1 MGNTKK
7 GTKPKPKPK
16 VQVLDPPPAAVTTG
30 DGFYRWADITF
41 EWVKALDN
49 EYERRAITSLVHKT
63 VITKPNH
70 PLAGKDASGKA
81 QPVKLY
87 ECLYADGK
95 RQLCYSLGQIQYLQY
110 YMFECRLTDPNH
122 ANNLKEPATDPDDD
136 EKPIR
141 YIPLPAGLIPAES
154 FKSVKLLVVDQDPS
168 KYDKMLRQEN
178 KRHIKQMEIAS
189 MMSPALPSPTDSPS
203 SPSCT
208 AGDLEPTGEPEPTA
222 PLGYFEQV
230 QQAVILAHAGGL
242 KAVQQE
248 IGENCAEQFES
259 DAATG
264 RGLFIAIYARELP
277 DFDGSPVLKDVG
289 FDAVYFATNPDDTD
303 GDRTEGPQD
312 RDVCTEMHDREH
324 WLVEEEIG
332 FKGAPAPYLFK
343 KDLSLSGGS
352 LSKPLAR
359 IAIDFKKKLVD
370 LWRRAGK
377 GPVYILNHSV
387 DWDLSGFDALGID
400 VDEIDTRLHNFA
412 NSSSNG
418 NKFLIDTS
426 RLFGDIENGLPGTT
440 PLASTP
446 RTLEDIMTLIYGPNP
461 NPANGVFDNAGNR
474 ATFNMKIFMKLV
486 HNWDHETLQDVRAW
500 LDSRIANASIAAEPQ
515 PPPPGVSSRIVSPP
529 PATATST
536 NSTSVGNTP
545 TTHDILLNGIVNALS
560 HAKIEGHHSD
570 PQDSMVERPIDDDDS
585 DWEGGGQFMV
595 MNSVGELV
603 TAFDDGDE

>member
-1 MGNTKK
+1 MGDTEK
-7 GTKPKPKPK
+7 GAEPNPN
-16 VQVLDPPPAAVTTG
+16 VQVLNLPPAAVATD

-41 EWVKALDN
+41 EWAKALDN
-49 EYERRAITSLVHKT
+49 EYERRAVTSLVHRT

-70 PLAGKDASGKA
+70 PLAGKDASGNA

-87 ECLYADGK
+87 ECLYADGT

-110 YMFECRLTDPNH
+110 YMFECHLTDPNH
-122 ANNLKEPATDPDDD
+122 ANNRKEPATDPDDD

-141 YIPLPAGLIPAES
+141 HIPLPAGLIPAES
-154 FKSVKLLVVDQDPS
+154 FKFVKPLVVDQDPS
-168 KYDKMLRQEN
+168 KYDKKLRQEN
-178 KRHIKQMEIAS
+178 KRHIKNMEIAS
-189 MMSPALPSPTDSPS
+189 MMSPVLPSPTDSPS

-208 AGDLEPTGEPEPTA
+208 ASELEPSDEPEPA
-222 PLGYFEQV
+222 LPLGYFEQA

-248 IGENCAEQFES
+248 IGEKDTEQLES
-259 DAATG
+259 DPATG

-277 DFDGSPVLKDVG
+277 DFDGNPVLKDVG
-289 FDAVYFATNPDDTD
+289 FDAVYFAPNPDDT
-303 GDRTEGPQD
+303 GGNRTEGPPD
-312 RDVCTEMHDREH
+312 RD
-324 WLVEEEIG
+324 
-332 FKGAPAPYLFK
+332 
-343 KDLSLSGGS
+343 KDSNLSGGS

-359 IAIDFKKKLVD
+359 IAIDFKRKLVD
-370 LWRRAGK
+370 LWIRAGK

-400 VDEIDTRLHNFA
+400 VDEINTILHNFA

-418 NKFLIDTS
+418 NKFLIDTA
-426 RLFGDIENGLPGTT
+426 RLFDDIENGLPGTS
-440 PLASTP
+440 PLVSTP
-446 RTLEDIMTLIYGPNP
+446 RTLEDIMTLIYGPSP

-486 HNWDHETLQDVRAW
+486 HNWDCETLQDVRAW

-515 PPPPGVSSRIVSPP
+515 PPPPGLSSRTVSPP
-529 PATATST
+529 PATTTST

-545 TTHDILLNGIVNALS
+545 TTHDTLLNDIVNALTN
-560 HAKIEGHHSD
+560 AKIPGHHSD
-570 PQDSMVERPIDDDDS
+570 PQDSMSERSIDDDDS
-585 DWEGGGQFMV
+585 DWEDGGQFMV

-603 TAFDDGDE
+603 CAFDDADE